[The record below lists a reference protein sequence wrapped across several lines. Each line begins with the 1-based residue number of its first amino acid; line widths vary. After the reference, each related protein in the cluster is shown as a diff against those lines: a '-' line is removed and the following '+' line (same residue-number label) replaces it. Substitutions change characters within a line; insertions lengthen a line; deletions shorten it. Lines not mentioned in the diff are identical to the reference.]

1 MNAQVSS
8 PRAYTLTNGQ
18 AEERRLRAQATHL
31 REHTV
36 GLLESVTLPERANA
50 VDLGCGPGGALD
62 LLSERVGPEGH
73 VIGLDI
79 DARNVAFAQA
89 FAKRQRL
96 SNVHVARADA
106 RNTRLAGSSY
116 DLVHA
121 RFLLVNISSP
131 EQVVGEMARLVRPGG
146 WVAVM
151 EPDGGLG
158 VCEPP
163 HRGLDRLTELLAA
176 AYRQAGADLYL
187 GRRLPSLL
195 ATAGLVDIGMQARA
209 RALPHGHAQRLVIPN
224 LVQNMRATILER
236 RLIDEP
242 ELERLDRAA
251 RLHLDDPATLSMP
264 VTYFLTWARKPE
276 PAS

>member
-8 PRAYTLTNGQ
+8 PCAYTLTNGQ

-36 GLLESVTLPERANA
+36 ALLESVTLPARASA
-50 VDLGCGPGGALD
+50 VDLGCGPGGALH

-89 FAKRQRL
+89 FAKKQRL

-158 VCEPP
+158 LCEPP

-209 RALPHGHAQRLVIPN
+209 RVLPHCHAQRLVIPN
-224 LVQNMRATILER
+224 LVQNMRAGILER
-236 RLIDEP
+236 DLIDEP

-264 VTYFLTWARKPE
+264 VTYFLAWARKPE